1 MAPFCVCG
9 DRGKGRARHGRAL
22 GIDMESDLKMTI
34 NSGTARRAP
43 AGFTLIELVVIM
55 VILGI
60 LAAVAV
66 PVFFDL
72 DSYKERAAYDE
83 LASVLRYA
91 QKLAVAS
98 GADVEITVTES
109 NYTAN
114 VAGFFEASKD
124 FFANSSETFRFS
136 DMGRCVGCPETIGV
150 GSKTITIVA
159 ETGYVDAP

>member
-1 MAPFCVCG
+1 M
-9 DRGKGRARHGRAL
+9 K
-22 GIDMESDLKMTI
+22 SDLNTTI
-34 NSGTARRAP
+34 KSSTARRAP
-43 AGFTLIELVVIM
+43 TGFTLIELVVVM

-83 LASVLRYA
+83 VASALRYA

-98 GADVEITVTES
+98 GCEVRVEVSAGGYALQQRDSDCNTGSFVTIS
-109 NYTAN
+109 GHPVTSGSFTGVSVSPATIIFNA
-114 VAGFFEASKD
+114 
-124 FFANSSETFRFS
+124 
-136 DMGRCVGCPETIGV
+136 MGRSDTATTINVGAKP
-150 GSKTITIVA
+150 ITIIA